1 MAQGSSTVPPPPTGD
16 PKVDVQAA
24 GNGSGLDR
32 VRSIINRLSGGGT
45 PAIQKALDQHHAQ
58 VVADAQRHA
67 DTAKRYYGMVAQA
80 RITGKN
86 PTTGQPATPEEIAQW
101 QQMADGAW
109 ADYGK
114 IAGKAK
120 AAKPIIQQMG
130 GLLQHI
136 AGGGKGQQGAGSQ
149 PPQLSQPQA
158 KQGDQTVSP
167 PPQGGA
173 SSSPQPTVPPPPG
186 SNPLQESAQTET
198 QGGLIKEQ
206 DAARIKDEEYRNKLL
221 ADADPRYH
229 VNEIKQ
235 FRGDIQQAFPEMA
248 PEDVQKAVLSKMGVT
263 AKAGTGK
270 EMQPDFKDGM
280 LVGVKDPATNEYYTD
295 PKTMPPAAKAI
306 YDSAKKVEKEH
317 ESAQEAKEGRL
328 LQRQMVMQDRQ
339 LQHALAASDYKAAKK
354 IVDTAQSDYLASL
367 TRQDTMHKN
376 LASALKT
383 GDQQAMLSLVA
394 NHIGMTLGA
403 QKGAR
408 ITRSVWDEAA
418 ASAPWW
424 DTKMAKFFHT
434 DQSTGDRVFDGWKGG
449 INLAPEQM
457 QQMVQLG
464 DEKVDTLKNQV
475 SKSKD
480 VLADDLSVR
489 GGRQTV
495 SAPPSGKG
503 PKVGDV
509 EDGYKFKGGDPA
521 SQSSWERVKK

>member
-86 PTTGQPATPEEIAQW
+86 PMTGQPATPEEMTQW

-136 AGGGKGQQGAGSQ
+136 AGGGKGQQGAGTQ
-149 PPQLSQPQA
+149 PPQPPQPQA

-173 SSSPQPTVPPPPG
+173 PSSQQPTVPPPPG

-235 FRGDIQQAFPEMA
+235 FRGDIQQAFPKMA
-248 PEDVQKAVLSKMGVT
+248 SEDVQKAVLSKMGVT

-280 LVGVKDPATNEYYTD
+280 LIGVKDPATNEYYTD

-306 YDSAKKVEKEH
+306 YDSAKKVEAEHDNKE
-317 ESAQEAKEGRL
+317 EAKEQRRL
-328 LQRQMVMQDRQ
+328 QVQEKMAALHEQIHNREQELTQSTKIPPAEAVRASQAEIIKEQTADLREQLKDPELQKYIGPTAGLAGFATRRYSKKVQDFFASQ
-339 LQHALAASDYKAAKK
+339 ESLDALLPLLHGYRGGAQTHKTFKDAMGSLTIDPKAYEGTLDALDKMSDNVVNEVTTEYPNAPMFKNKRGGAAAAASPRGKTVSSPPDGKPKK
-354 IVDTAQSDYLASL
+354 IV
-367 TRQDTMHKN
+367 
-376 LASALKT
+376 
-383 GDQQAMLSLVA
+383 
-394 NHIGMTLGA
+394 
-403 QKGAR
+403 
-408 ITRSVWDEAA
+408 
-418 ASAPWW
+418 
-424 DTKMAKFFHT
+424 
-434 DQSTGDRVFDGWKGG
+434 
-449 INLAPEQM
+449 
-457 QQMVQLG
+457 
-464 DEKVDTLKNQV
+464 
-475 SKSKD
+475 
-480 VLADDLSVR
+480 
-489 GGRQTV
+489 V
-495 SAPPSGKG
+495 SA
-503 PKVGDV
+503 
-509 EDGYKFKGGDPA
+509 EDMK
-521 SQSSWERVKK
+521 